1 MGFLEAA
8 VLDPNATFSLANL
21 ITAIRV
27 WVEYLFS
34 STGPIKS
41 VITIVTENQILWMFL
56 AFGICTIGI
65 SLLRRL
71 RRLF

>member
-8 VLDPNATFSLANL
+8 VLDPNASFSLANL

-34 STGPIKS
+34 SDGPIKA
-41 VITIVTENQILWMFL
+41 VIDIVTGNQILWIFL

>member
-8 VLDPNATFSLANL
+8 VLSPDATFSLANL

-34 STGPIKS
+34 SDGPISS
-41 VITIVTENQILWMFL
+41 VIKVVTDNQILWVFL
-56 AFGICTIGI
+56 AFSICTIGI